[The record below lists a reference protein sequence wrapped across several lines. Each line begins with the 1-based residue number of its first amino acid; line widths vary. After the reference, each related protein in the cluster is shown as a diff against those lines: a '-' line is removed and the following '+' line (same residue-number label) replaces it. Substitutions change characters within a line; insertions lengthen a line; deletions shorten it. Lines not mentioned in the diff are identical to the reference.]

1 MFRVNS
7 RIDSEQRD
15 KLTQASLSLAKQI
28 NYVSAG
34 TIEFLYDD
42 DSGEIWFL
50 EMNTRLQVEHPVTEM
65 VTGIDIVEMQ
75 LRIADDQPITISQ
88 SEVSFQGHSIEA
100 RIYAEDPANDFLP
113 SNGRLI
119 AMSLPFEGRKS
130 FAGSSAYILASIECP

>member
-1 MFRVNS
+1 M
-7 RIDSEQRD
+7 
-15 KLTQASLSLAKQI
+15 SLAKQI

-119 AMSLPFEGRKS
+119 ADRNRDDKNIRWDTGVSEGMM
-130 FAGSSAYILASIECP
+130 ICL

>member
-1 MFRVNS
+1 M
-7 RIDSEQRD
+7 
-15 KLTQASLSLAKQI
+15 AKQI

-119 AMSLPFEGRKS
+119 ADRNRMTKIFDGIQVYLKGVMI
-130 FAGSSAYILASIECP
+130 GTILTLC

>member
-1 MFRVNS
+1 
-7 RIDSEQRD
+7 
-15 KLTQASLSLAKQI
+15 
-28 NYVSAG
+28 
-34 TIEFLYDD
+34 
-42 DSGEIWFL
+42 
-50 EMNTRLQVEHPVTEM
+50 M

-119 AMSLPFEGRKS
+119 ADRNRDDKNIRWDTG
-130 FAGSSAYILASIECP
+130 I